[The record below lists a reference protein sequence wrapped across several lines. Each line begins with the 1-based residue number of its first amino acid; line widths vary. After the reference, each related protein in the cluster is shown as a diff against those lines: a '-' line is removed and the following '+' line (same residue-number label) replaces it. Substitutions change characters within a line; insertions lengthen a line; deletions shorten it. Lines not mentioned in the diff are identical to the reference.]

1 MIVIADC
8 GIGHLQSVQRA
19 FQRIGADVV
28 VSERPEDLR
37 MADKIV
43 LPGVGS
49 FAEGMTNLRQQGLLE
64 LLNHKVLE
72 EKTPFLGICV
82 GFQMMTN
89 RSEEGRAEGLG
100 WIDGETRRFHFG
112 RPGGKHR
119 VPHMGWN
126 DLSIRREDSLLDG
139 LPAGSCFYFA
149 HSYHV
154 TCHDQRAILATT
166 QYGGEF
172 VSAVQ
177 KNHMFGTQ
185 FHPEK
190 SQVNGLA
197 VLRNFAECDGPS
209 GNGS

>member
-1 MIVIADC
+1 MIVIIDC
-8 GIGHLQSVQRA
+8 GIGNIQSVQRA

-28 VSERPEDLR
+28 VSERPVDLR

-49 FAEGMTNLRQQGLLE
+49 FAEDMTNLRQQGLLE

-82 GFQMMTN
+82 GFQMMTT

-126 DLSIRREDSLLDG
+126 DLSIRREDSLSATSVRS
-139 LPAGSCFYFA
+139 AGSDR
-149 HSYHV
+149 S
-154 TCHDQRAILATT
+154 
-166 QYGGEF
+166 
-172 VSAVQ
+172 
-177 KNHMFGTQ
+177 
-185 FHPEK
+185 
-190 SQVNGLA
+190 
-197 VLRNFAECDGPS
+197 
-209 GNGS
+209 